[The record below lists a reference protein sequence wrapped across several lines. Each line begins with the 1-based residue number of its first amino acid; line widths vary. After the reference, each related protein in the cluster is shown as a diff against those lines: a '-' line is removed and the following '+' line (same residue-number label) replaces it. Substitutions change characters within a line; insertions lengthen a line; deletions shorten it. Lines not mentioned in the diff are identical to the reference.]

1 MLKKKITTLLRD
13 TLNDLD
19 IPLEDVS
26 VDYPTDASHGDY
38 ATNVALVAAKKA
50 GKNPMELAEEIVE
63 KLGNREQGIGIFN
76 EIHVAKPGFINFW
89 VSSDALID
97 GLNHLEKHESEI
109 SGKKIMVE
117 FAHPN
122 THKEMH
128 IGHMRTLITGESLSR
143 LLEAVGADVYRAN
156 YQGDIGPH
164 VAKAMFGIQELMR
177 NMEKEKNKSFNEIF
191 EEIMKWDNKDKA
203 HFLGRGYAE
212 GVKLYESEK
221 LAKEIDEVNAFLYQ
235 KCAGG
240 EITSSLRKEEQE
252 KVWNLYRETRQWS
265 LDYYDEFY
273 ERFYTKFKR
282 LFFESEMVA
291 EGPRIVNENIGK
303 VFEKSG
309 DTVIFPGEKYG
320 LHTRVFITAKGYPTY
335 EGKEMANAYTEYK
348 AFQFDKKIHVVANE
362 QAGYFKVIFKALDLI
377 DPERF
382 AGKQEHLSMGMV
394 QLKDRK
400 MSSRTGDVL
409 TVDWL
414 LDQVKERIEQVVEE
428 GRISSEERE
437 RTIEQIAIGAVKYS
451 VLKVGATQ
459 DVAFDIESSVSLDG
473 NSGPYLQYTYART
486 QSVLRKGTDIREQIL
501 GNREHKNNL
510 YSPFPAP
517 HSLKVEERDVLRL
530 LSRFPEVVEDAALR
544 YAPNVL
550 CTYLFEVSQAYN
562 LFYQKFPILK
572 SEEEIKNFR
581 LYLTAKTGEILK
593 NGLGLL
599 GIKAPEQM

>member
-1 MLKKKITTLLRD
+1 MLKEEIRSLLEQI
-13 TLNDLD
+13 LKNLD
-19 IPLEDVS
+19 IMIDTIS
-26 VDYPTDASHGDY
+26 VDYPTDSQFGDY
-38 ATNVALVAAKKA
+38 STNVALVAAKKA
-50 GKNPMELAEEIVE
+50 GKNPMELAEKIVSE
-63 KLGNREQGIGIFN
+63 LGIRNQELKIFN

-89 VSSDALID
+89 ISSDSLLTS
-97 GLNHLEKHESEI
+97 LNHFSKPKTEM

-143 LLEAVGADVYRAN
+143 LLESIGADVYRAN

-177 NMEKEKNKSFNEIF
+177 NMEKEQGKNYNEIF
-191 EEIMKWDNKDKA
+191 EEIMKWSNKDKA

-212 GVKLYESEK
+212 GVKLYESDK
-221 LAKEIDEVNAFLYQ
+221 LVREIDEVNAFLYQ

-240 EITSSLRKEEQE
+240 KITSLLRKEEQ
-252 KVWNLYRETRQWS
+252 KKLWNLYRETRQWS

-273 ERFYTKFKR
+273 ERFYTKFNR

-335 EGKEMANAYTEYK
+335 EGKEMANAYTEYQ

-362 QAGYFKVIFKALDLI
+362 QVGYFKVVFKALELI

-414 LDQVKERIEQVVEE
+414 LDQIKERIERVVDE
-428 GRISSEERE
+428 GRISSEDKKQ
-437 RTIEQIAIGAVKYS
+437 TIEQIVIGAVKYS
-451 VLKVGATQ
+451 VLKVSATQ
-459 DVAFDIESSVSLDG
+459 DVVFDIESSVSLDG

-486 QSVLRKGTDIREQIL
+486 QSVLRKVKSEKLKAKSLSEDFIL
-501 GNREHKNNL
+501 K
-510 YSPFPAP
+510 A
-517 HSLKVEERDVLRL
+517 EERNVLRL
-530 LSRFPEVVEDAALR
+530 LVRFPEIVEEAAVR
-544 YAPNVL
+544 YSPNIL
-550 CTYLFEVSQAYN
+550 CTYLFELAQAFN
-562 LFYQKFPILK
+562 FFYQKLPILK
-572 SEEEIKNFR
+572 SDENARDFR
-581 LYLTAKTGEILK
+581 LQLTDKTGDVLK
-593 NGLGLL
+593 QGLSLL
-599 GIKAPEQM
+599 GIAAPNQM

>member
-1 MLKKKITTLLRD
+1 MLKEEIRSLLEQI
-13 TLNDLD
+13 LKNLD
-19 IPLEDVS
+19 IMIDTIS
-26 VDYPTDASHGDY
+26 VDYPTDSQFGDY
-38 ATNVALVAAKKA
+38 STNVALVAAKKA
-50 GKNPMELAEEIVE
+50 GKNPMELAEKIVSE
-63 KLGNREQGIGIFN
+63 LGIRNQELKIFN

-89 VSSDALID
+89 ISSDSLLTS
-97 GLNHLEKHESEI
+97 LNHSSKPETEM

-143 LLEAVGADVYRAN
+143 LLESIGADVYRAN

-177 NMEKEKNKSFNEIF
+177 NMEKEQGKNYNEIF
-191 EEIMKWDNKDKA
+191 EEIMKWSNKDKA

-212 GVKLYESEK
+212 GVKLYESDK
-221 LAKEIDEVNAFLYQ
+221 LVREIDEVNAFLYQ

-240 EITSSLRKEEQE
+240 KITSLLRKEEQ
-252 KVWNLYRETRQWS
+252 KKLWNLYRETRQWS

-273 ERFYTKFKR
+273 ERFYTKFNR

-335 EGKEMANAYTEYK
+335 EGKEMANAYTEYQ

-362 QAGYFKVIFKALDLI
+362 QVGYFKVVFKALELI

-414 LDQVKERIEQVVEE
+414 LDQIKERIERVVDE
-428 GRISSEERE
+428 GRISSEDKKQ
-437 RTIEQIAIGAVKYS
+437 TIEQIVIGAVKYS
-451 VLKVGATQ
+451 VLKVSATQ
-459 DVAFDIESSVSLDG
+459 DVVFDIESSVSLDG

-486 QSVLRKGTDIREQIL
+486 QSVLRKVKSEKLKAKSLSEDFIL
-501 GNREHKNNL
+501 K
-510 YSPFPAP
+510 A
-517 HSLKVEERDVLRL
+517 EERNVLRL
-530 LSRFPEVVEDAALR
+530 LVRFPEIVEEAAVR
-544 YAPNVL
+544 YSPNIL
-550 CTYLFEVSQAYN
+550 CTYLFELAQAFN
-562 LFYQKFPILK
+562 FFYQKLPILK
-572 SEEEIKNFR
+572 SDENARDFR
-581 LYLTAKTGEILK
+581 LQLTDKTGDVLK
-593 NGLGLL
+593 QGLSLL
-599 GIKAPEQM
+599 GIAAPNQM